1 MALHWL
7 GSALFMAYE
16 SPFQFRL
23 PALAALL
30 TLLGFSG
37 CAHYQAKSIDP
48 SQTASDHDSRT
59 LTEPGLQSFIESH
72 SPALA
77 KTWPPQSWSLASLT
91 LAADYYHPDL
101 EVARAKLAGAEA
113 AVISAGAR
121 PNPTFTSPSSYSGPP
136 LEFFSPWTLGFTLDV
151 PIETAGKRGYRI
163 AQARNLANAARLD
176 VASTAWSIRS
186 RVRQSLLALHAA
198 ELNQSLLSQ
207 QQAAQIQAVT
217 LLEERFKVGQSSSVE
232 VQLVRV
238 TAAQAVL
245 QLQDAQTQTDQARIQ
260 LAQALGV
267 SLSALEA
274 VTLSF
279 AEFDRVSLVDDD
291 GSLRREA
298 FTERSDIL
306 SALATYEANQA
317 ALQLEIAKQYPDI
330 HLGPGYTWNQGV
342 NNYSLDFSLTLP
354 IFNRNQGPIAEAQ
367 AHRRQAGAQFL
378 AIQARV
384 IGEVDSATAAYRD
397 AVRKL
402 ASADALLSASGQ
414 HYQSAQDS
422 FAAGASDRLELVQT
436 ETELHTAEL
445 SRATALT
452 EAQLALGQ
460 LEDALQRPVDGTSNS
475 PVPASLLNSNSP
487 RNVP

>member
-1 MALHWL
+1 MAQERD
-7 GSALFMAYE
+7 A
-16 SPFQFRL
+16 
-23 PALAALL
+23 
-30 TLLGFSG
+30 
-37 CAHYQAKSIDP
+37 
-48 SQTASDHDSRT
+48 RT
-59 LTEPGLQSFIESH
+59 LTEPGLRSFIESH

-77 KTWPPQSWSLASLT
+77 QTWPPPSWSLASLT

-121 PNPTFTSPSSYSGPP
+121 PNPTFTSPSSYSGRP

-151 PIETAGKRGYRI
+151 PLETGGKRGYRV
-163 AQARNLANAARLD
+163 AEARDLANAARLD

-198 ELNQSLLSQ
+198 ELNQTLLTQ
-207 QQAAQIQAVT
+207 QQAVQNQVVI
-217 LLEERFKVGQSSSVE
+217 LLEERFKAGQSSSVE

-238 TAAQAVL
+238 TAAQTVL
-245 QLQDAQTQTDQARIQ
+245 QLYDAQTQSAQARIQ

-267 SLSALEA
+267 PVGALEA

-279 AEFDRVSLVDDD
+279 AEFDRVSLVEDT
-291 GSLRREA
+291 GALRREA
-298 FTERSDIL
+298 LIERSDIL
-306 SALATYEANQA
+306 SALATYEASQA

-354 IFNRNQGPIAEAQ
+354 TFNRNQGPIAEAQ
-367 AHRRQAGAQFL
+367 AHRRQAGAEFL
-378 AIQARV
+378 VIQARA

-402 ASADALLSASGQ
+402 ETADVLLSMARQ
-414 HYQSAQDS
+414 HFQSAQDS

-436 ETELHTAEL
+436 QTELHTAEL
-445 SRATALT
+445 SRTMTLIET
-452 EAQLALGQ
+452 QRALGQ

-475 PVPASLLNSNSP
+475 PVPASLLNSNSSENLP
-487 RNVP
+487 